1 MQRTTPC
8 TLLLFTLVALAGCK
22 SEAEKQLTDVTNKQ
36 KEMITVLKS
45 VTDQASAK
53 SADPKLKQIAQDL
66 TATFQRMKT
75 TKATQ
80 DEQKRLLEKFKAEQ
94 EQTNKDM
101 QAEMTRIAKIPGAP
115 QELLDGMMAIS
126 SAAMKAQMAR

>member
-1 MQRTTPC
+1 MHRSTLALLLL
-8 TLLLFTLVALAGCK
+8 TLLTLAGCK